1 LKSGRKA
8 PASTDGCDPASLPI
22 DLVCLSG
29 DQDRSG
35 RFCFHAISNIGTRE
49 LISKDFFK
57 AGHWPTLFA
66 AFLYFDMSFMVWIIL
81 GPLAVQIANDLHL
94 DPAQKGLM
102 VALPVLAGA
111 FLRVVNGVL
120 VDRLQPKRAGIIGQA
135 IVILGLLAFWH
146 LGVHTF
152 SGILLLGGI
161 LGVAGASFAVAL
173 PLASRWYPPQYQGI
187 ALGIAGAGNSGT
199 VLAALFAPLLA
210 AAFGWINVI
219 GLAAIPLAVALI
231 VYLVMAKDS
240 PERAPAKSFVNY
252 AKVLREPDAWWFM
265 LYYAVTFGGFS
276 GLASSLGIY
285 FNTQYH
291 LDAVTAGY
299 FTAACVLVGSLF
311 RPIGGAVA
319 DRFGGVRTLTVLY
332 SIAVVAFVIVSFGF
346 SQLWLGLGVLL
357 VGMLALGMGNGAV
370 FQLVPQRFRAEMGV
384 MTGLVGMTGGIGGFY
399 LASSLGF
406 SKQFTG
412 SYQAGFL
419 IFATLAALALAALT
433 RVKRRWRTTWT
444 SGGVAAARI

>member
-1 LKSGRKA
+1 M
-8 PASTDGCDPASLPI
+8 
-22 DLVCLSG
+22 
-29 DQDRSG
+29 
-35 RFCFHAISNIGTRE
+35 ISRNFLR
-49 LISKDFFK
+49 

-120 VDRLQPKRAGIIGQA
+120 VDRLQPKRAGLIGQLA
-135 IVILGLLAFWH
+135 VIFGLLAFWYM
-146 LGVHTF
+146 GVHTYTGVLF
-152 SGILLLGGI
+152 LGVI
-161 LGVAGASFAVAL
+161 LGIAGASFAVAL
-173 PLASRWYPPQYQGI
+173 PLASRWYPPQYQGV

-199 VLAALFAPLLA
+199 VLAALFAPALA

-219 GLAAIPLAVALI
+219 GLAAIPLTIALI
-231 VYLVMAKDS
+231 VYVVLAKDS
-240 PERAPAKSFVNY
+240 PGKPATKSFVDY
-252 AKVLREPDAWWFM
+252 ARVLREPDAWWFM
-265 LYYAVTFGGFS
+265 FYYAVTFGGFS

-299 FTAACVLVGSLF
+299 FTAACVLVGSFF
-311 RPIGGAVA
+311 RPIGGAMS
-319 DRFGGVRTLTVLY
+319 DRFGGIRVLTVLY
-332 SIAVVAFVIVSFGF
+332 AVAVVAFVIVSFGL

-370 FQLVPQRFRAEMGV
+370 FQLVPQRFRAEIGV
-384 MTGLVGMTGGIGGFY
+384 MTGLVGMTGGVGGFY

-406 SKQFTG
+406 SKQLTG
-412 SYQAGFL
+412 GYQAGFL
-419 IFATLAALALAALT
+419 IFATLAAVALAALT
-433 RVKRRWRTTWT
+433 RVKRRWRADWT
-444 SGGVAAARI
+444 SEAIAAARI